1 MLGAATALGYGIM
14 LKRQSSKNKKS

>member
-1 MLGAATALGYGIM
+1 MLGAATALGYGII